1 MNKILIIIPAYNES
15 QTIKSVVN
23 QLNINIPEADI
34 LVINDCSN
42 DETENIL
49 KEEKI
54 NHINLIS
61 NLGIGGAMQTGYI
74 YALKHNYDIAVQ
86 IDGDGQHDSYNIKEI
101 LRPIQENKADMVIGS
116 RYIEKTSYKTPIFRK
131 IGMIYFKNLINL
143 ITNKKINDTTSGYRA
158 VNNKVIKLFAKDYP
172 KDYPEVEVLVKLNKK
187 GFRVLEVPVEMH
199 ERKAGFSSITPI
211 KSVHYM
217 IKVTFNLMKRVVE

>member
-1 MNKILIIIPAYNES
+1 MNKILIIVPAYNES
-15 QTIKSVVN
+15 ETILNVVN
-23 QLNINIPEADI
+23 QININIPEADV
-34 LVINDCSN
+34 LVINDCSK

-49 KEEKI
+49 KEENI

-74 YALKHNYDIAVQ
+74 YALKNDYDIAVQ
-86 IDGDGQHDSYNIKEI
+86 IDGDGQHDTYNIKEI
-101 LRPIQENKADMVIGS
+101 LKPIQENVADMVIGS
-116 RYIEKTSYKTPIFRK
+116 RYVKKTSYKTPIFRK
-131 IGMIYFKNLINL
+131 IGMMYFKNLVNL

-158 VNNKVIKLFAKDYP
+158 VNSQIIKLFANDYP

-199 ERKAGFSSITPI
+199 ERKAGLSSITPI
-211 KSVHYM
+211 KSVYYM
-217 IKVTFNLMKRVVE
+217 LKVTFNLMKRAAE

>member
-1 MNKILIIIPAYNES
+1 MNKILIIVPAYNEAK
-15 QTIKSVVN
+15 TIKGVVSQIN
-23 QLNINIPEADI
+23 NNIPEADI

-42 DETENIL
+42 DETETIL
-49 KEEKI
+49 KQENI
-54 NHINLIS
+54 NHINLIL

-74 YALKHNYDIAVQ
+74 YALKNGYDIAVQ
-86 IDGDGQHDSYNIKEI
+86 IDGDGQHDPYNIKEI
-101 LRPIQENKADMVIGS
+101 LKPIQQNSADMVIGS
-116 RYIEKTSYKTPIFRK
+116 RYVEKTSYKTPVFRK
-131 IGMIYFKNLINL
+131 IGMMYFKNLVNL

-158 VNNKVIKLFAKDYP
+158 VNKKVIKLFAEDYP

-217 IKVTFNLMKRVVE
+217 LKVTFNLMKRAIE

>member
-1 MNKILIIIPAYNES
+1 MNKILIIVPAYNEAK
-15 QTIKSVVN
+15 TIKSVVN
-23 QLNINIPEADI
+23 QINNNIPEADI

-49 KEEKI
+49 NEENI
-54 NHINLIS
+54 THIDLIS

-74 YALKHNYDIAVQ
+74 YALKNNYDIAVQ
-86 IDGDGQHDSYNIKEI
+86 IDGDGQHDPYNIKEI
-101 LRPIQENKADMVIGS
+101 LKPIRENISDMVIGS
-116 RYIEKTSYKTPIFRK
+116 RYVEKTSYKTPILRK
-131 IGMIYFKNLINL
+131 MGMIYFKKLINL

-158 VNNKVIKLFAKDYP
+158 VNKEIIKLFAKDYP

-199 ERKAGFSSITPI
+199 ERKEGFSSITPV
-211 KSVHYM
+211 KSVYYM
-217 IKVTFNLMKRVVE
+217 IKVTFSLMKRAVE

>member
-1 MNKILIIIPAYNES
+1 MSKILIIIPAYNES
-15 QTIKSVVN
+15 KTLKSVVN
-23 QLNINIPEADI
+23 QLKCNIPEADI

-49 KEEKI
+49 KEENI

-131 IGMIYFKNLINL
+131 IGMMYFKNLINL

-158 VNNKVIKLFAKDYP
+158 VNNKVIKLFANDYP
-172 KDYPEVEVLVKLNKK
+172 KDYPEVEVLVKLNKR
-187 GFRVLEVPVEMH
+187 GFRMLEVPVEMH

-217 IKVTFNLMKRVVE
+217 LKVTFNLMKRAVE

>member
-1 MNKILIIIPAYNES
+1 MNKILIIVPAYNEAK
-15 QTIKSVVN
+15 TIKGVVSQIN
-23 QLNINIPEADI
+23 NNIPEADI

-42 DETENIL
+42 DETETIL
-49 KEEKI
+49 KQENI
-54 NHINLIS
+54 NYINLIL

-74 YALKHNYDIAVQ
+74 YALKNGYDIAVQ
-86 IDGDGQHDSYNIKEI
+86 IDGDGQHDPYNIKEI
-101 LRPIQENKADMVIGS
+101 LKPIQQNSADMVIGS
-116 RYIEKTSYKTPIFRK
+116 RYVEKTSYKTPIFRK
-131 IGMIYFKNLINL
+131 IGIMYFKNLINL

-158 VNNKVIKLFAKDYP
+158 VNKDVIKLFANDYP

-187 GFRVLEVPVEMH
+187 GFRVLEVPVEMR

-217 IKVTFNLMKRVVE
+217 IKVTFNLMKRAVE

>member
-1 MNKILIIIPAYNES
+1 MNKILIIIPAYNEAK
-15 QTIKSVVN
+15 TIKSVVN

-34 LVINDCSN
+34 LVINDCSD
-42 DETENIL
+42 DETETIL
-49 KEEKI
+49 KEENI
-54 NHINLIS
+54 NHISLIS

-74 YALKHNYDIAVQ
+74 YALKNDYDIAVQ

-101 LRPIQENKADMVIGS
+101 LKPIEDNEADMVIGS
-116 RYIEKTSYKTPIFRK
+116 RYVEKTSYRTPIFRK
-131 IGMIYFKNLINL
+131 IGMMYFKNLVNL

-158 VNNKVIKLFAKDYP
+158 VNSKVIKLFAEDYP

-187 GFRVLEVPVEMH
+187 GFRVLEVPVEMR
-199 ERKAGFSSITPI
+199 EREAGFSSITPI

-217 IKVTFNLMKRVVE
+217 IKVTFNLMKRAVE

>member
-1 MNKILIIIPAYNES
+1 MNKILIIVPAYNEAK
-15 QTIKSVVN
+15 TIKSVVN

-42 DETENIL
+42 DETETIL
-49 KEEKI
+49 KEENI
-54 NHINLIS
+54 NHISLIS

-74 YALKHNYDIAVQ
+74 YALKNNYDIAVQ

-116 RYIEKTSYKTPIFRK
+116 RYVEKTSYKTPIFRK
-131 IGMIYFKNLINL
+131 MGMIYFKNLINL

-158 VNNKVIKLFAKDYP
+158 VNSKVIKLFANDYP

-187 GFRVLEVPVEMH
+187 ARNNLSDFLY
-199 ERKAGFSSITPI
+199 FTSF
-211 KSVHYM
+211 KSYNSYN
-217 IKVTFNLMKRVVE
+217 KVFFII